1 MVKGL
6 PENTLE
12 LANEVLNKIPSK
24 LTEEVKDNLVN
35 VNVKGKVVELNL
47 PEGYYN
53 VNSKIKHLV
62 KAPFVKS
69 ILDTLVVLDT
79 KKKISPMLKGVKF
92 FFIKQ
97 FKVSTL
103 LKVAIKKDPEILLVQ
118 VNDILN
124 KIKK

>member
-1 MVKGL
+1 
-6 PENTLE
+6 
-12 LANEVLNKIPSK
+12 
-24 LTEEVKDNLVN
+24 
-35 VNVKGKVVELNL
+35 
-47 PEGYYN
+47 
-53 VNSKIKHLV
+53 
-62 KAPFVKS
+62 
-69 ILDTLVVLDT
+69 
-79 KKKISPMLKGVKF
+79 MLKGVKF